1 MPIEIKELHIKA
13 VIQAPKEKTKQLPV
27 DLKKIKAQIVRE
39 CVQEVIQK
47 LNDKTER

>member
-13 VIQAPKEKTKQLPV
+13 VIQAQKEKPKQIPA
-27 DLKKIKAQIVRE
+27 DLKKMRAQIVRE